1 MNTSFSKIIGNE
13 SLKSL
18 LKNHILN
25 KTLSHAYII
34 EGPKNS
40 GKKTF
45 AKEICKALNCENK
58 SAALPC
64 NCCKA
69 CNRIDEGYDTDI
81 YYVSRGEKASIA
93 VEDIRTMT
101 ATLGYYPDDGDVK
114 IYIIDEAEKMTIQAQ
129 NALLLSL
136 EEPPEYVFYLLLCED
151 SAQLLETVRSR
162 AQTLKTELFEPG
174 TIAEFLR
181 NYPKTKNMRDKDID
195 SAAAMSRGALGN
207 ALDILVQRDNS
218 NTKIDTDARRFIE
231 LMCSDRRS
239 DAIIFASN
247 LKYTRIEYEYFFDSA
262 VFALRDLLAIKY
274 DCDNI
279 TFYDDTQSAEAL
291 SSRLKIRRII
301 SLYNAFL
308 EAKEDICQNNVT
320 PNTVMIT
327 LATDVV

>member
-1 MNTSFSKIIGNE
+1 MNNSFSKLIGNE

-18 LKNHILN
+18 LEKHILN

-58 SAALPC
+58 KDALPC
-64 NCCKA
+64 NRCKA

-81 YYVSRGEKASIA
+81 YYLSRGEKASIA
-93 VEDIRTMT
+93 VEDIRAMT

-114 IYIIDEAEKMTIQAQ
+114 IYIIEEAEKMTTQAQ

-151 SAQLLETVRSR
+151 SSQLLETVRSR
-162 AQTLKTELFEPG
+162 AQTLKTELFDPG
-174 TIAEFLR
+174 IIAEFLR
-181 NYPKTKNMRDKDID
+181 DYPKTKNMKSSDID
-195 SAAAMSRGALGN
+195 SAAAMARGALGN
-207 ALDILVQRDNS
+207 ALDILVSRDNS
-218 NTKIDTDARRFIE
+218 NTRIDADARRFIE
-231 LMCSDRRS
+231 LMCSDKRS
-239 DAIIFASN
+239 DAIIFATS
-247 LKYTRIEYEYFFDSA
+247 LKYTRLEYEYFFDSA
-262 VFALRDLLAIKY
+262 VLALRDLLAIKY

-279 TFYDDTQSAEAL
+279 SFYDDTCACEAL
-291 SSRLKIRRII
+291 SSRFKIRRIV
-301 SLYNAFL
+301 SLYNALL